1 MAKLE
6 VTKTIEARML
16 NKRTRQTLSQPPVT
30 IPYGAILDDI
40 TENRDLIEFTYVGEL
55 YSCKLEVLR
64 AATHALDGSGASL
77 SSGSSSVTSEPT
89 IAPTFV
95 WEKLNSNSP
104 ATSRAKLPGG
114 WLISAGASI
123 TFYPDPT
130 HLWDGKTID

>member
-30 IPYGAILDDI
+30 IPYGAILDDV

-55 YSCKLEVLR
+55 YSCKSEVLR
-64 AATHALDGSGASL
+64 AATHALDGSVAS
-77 SSGSSSVTSEPT
+77 SSSVTSEPSV
-89 IAPTFV
+89 AATFV

-114 WLISAGASI
+114 WLISAGGSI

-130 HLWDGKTID
+130 HSWDGKTID